1 MWKEAMDVNPKR
13 RHFHAS
19 VGQTNH
25 ISKIKNVSKGA
36 FKKVS
41 KQNGCFHSFIEIL
54 SNIS

>member
-13 RHFHAS
+13 RHSHAS
-19 VGQTNH
+19 VAQTNH

-36 FKKVS
+36 CKKVS